1 MKAEDNVKVI
11 RRLQSAYAAADIE
24 VIDQLVTDDVVFH
37 VPGRHP
43 LSGTYVGKTEVF
55 GYLAQVAALSESADG
70 GFEIH
75 SVTGD
80 DDHVV
85 SLVTGTIE
93 HDGVRFVRPTVHVF
107 HVNGTQ
113 VTEFWEASL
122 DQHAEDQFWIDAV
135 SEGPT
140 VTTP

>member
-1 MKAEDNVKVI
+1 MTMEQNVGVVT
-11 RRLQSAYAAADIE
+11 RLQAAYASGDVA
-24 VIDQLVTDDVVFH
+24 VLDQLLADDVVFH

-43 LSGTYVGKTEVF
+43 LSGTYSGKSEVYDYA
-55 GYLAQVAALSESADG
+55 GRVAGLSESSDG

-75 SVTGD
+75 SVCAD

-93 HDGVRFVRPTVHVF
+93 HHGVRFVRPVVHVF

-122 DQHAEDQFWIDAV
+122 DQHAEDQFWNDALA
-135 SEGPT
+135 
-140 VTTP
+140 

>member
-1 MKAEDNVKVI
+1 MRAEDNLKIV
-11 RRLQSAYAAADIE
+11 RRLQAAYAAADIE
-24 VIDQLVTDDVVFH
+24 VIDHLVSDDAVFH
-37 VPGRHP
+37 IPGCHP

-55 GYLAQVAALSESADG
+55 GYMGKVATLSEGADG
-70 GFEIH
+70 GFEVH
-75 SVTGD
+75 SLTGD

-85 SLVTGTIE
+85 ALVTGTIE

-122 DQHAEDQFWIDAV
+122 DQQAEDQFWINAI
-135 SEGPT
+135 SGPT
-140 VTTP
+140 ATVP

>member
-1 MKAEDNVKVI
+1 MRAEKNVKVI
-11 RRLQSAYAAADIE
+11 RRLMSAYAAADIE
-24 VIDQLVTDDVVFH
+24 VIDQLLADEVVFH

-55 GYLAQVAALSESADG
+55 GYMRQVAALNESSDG
-70 GFEIH
+70 GFEVH

-80 DDHVV
+80 DDHAV
-85 SLVTGTIE
+85 SLVTGTIQK
-93 HDGVRFVRPTVHVF
+93 DGVRFVRPTVHVF

-122 DQHAEDQFWIDAV
+122 DQHAEDQFWINAL

-140 VTTP
+140 GMTP

>member
-1 MKAEDNVKVI
+1 MRGEENVKVI
-11 RRLQSAYAAADIE
+11 RQLVSAYAAADIE
-24 VIDQLVTDDVVFH
+24 AIDRLLADDVVFH

-43 LSGTYVGKTEVF
+43 LSGTYVGKSQVF
-55 GYLAQVAALSESADG
+55 GYMGQVAAINDSAEG

-80 DDHVV
+80 DDHAV

-93 HDGVRFVRPTVHVF
+93 HDGVLLVRPTVHVF

-122 DQHAEDQFWIDAV
+122 NQHAEDQFWINAL

-140 VTTP
+140 ARTP

>member
-1 MKAEDNVKVI
+1 MRLLSVTAEQNLSVARQLVD
-11 RRLQSAYAAADIE
+11 AYAAAD
-24 VIDQLVTDDVVFH
+24 VASIDRVLSADVVFH

-43 LSGTYVGKTEVF
+43 LSGTYSGRDEVF
-55 GYLAQVAALSESADG
+55 TYLARVAEISEGADG

-75 SVTGD
+75 SLMAD

-85 SLVTGTIE
+85 ALSTGTIE
-93 HDGVRFVRPTVHVF
+93 HSGVRFVRPVVHVF

-122 DQHAEDQFWIDAV
+122 DQHAEDDFWIEA
-135 SEGPT
+135 T
-140 VTTP
+140 R